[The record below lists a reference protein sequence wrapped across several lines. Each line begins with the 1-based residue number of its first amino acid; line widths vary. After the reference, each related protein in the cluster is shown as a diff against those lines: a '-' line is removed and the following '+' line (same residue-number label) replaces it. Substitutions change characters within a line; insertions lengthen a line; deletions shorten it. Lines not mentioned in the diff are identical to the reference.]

1 MSSEGKGPD
10 DRGPDATSGLP
21 DERRDDMGHGIVNDG
36 PDNGAFDG
44 GASDGAPSDG
54 VANGSGASGGGA
66 LDGGATSGGMPG
78 DRASGS
84 GVSDGEVSHD
94 RASDSRAFGSWASDG
109 RASGSGAFGN
119 WTSDDTASGSGVLGD
134 GESGDG
140 VHGDERA
147 ADLFGG
153 DVPFAGDELALR
165 RLLHGAV
172 ADLNPS
178 EGALDHLRRA
188 VPVRRT
194 RKRQAIVG
202 FAAAAVL
209 IGTAVPAFV
218 HVANSGGITAD
229 QAVNAGHGE
238 QAQGGTGSE
247 TGVEGG
253 QQTAG
258 TPTGAASPSQGA
270 AEGAGTPEQSE
281 AGKSGGTGTGS
292 KAPEDSLPDSS
303 SPVCEAGQLG
313 VSSAQAGGPDAEG
326 KVYGTFRIANV
337 SGKECVVSGGGSVG
351 FQALGAADGS
361 KISVVAH
368 APGDAASGLPDP
380 SQESPTLVLK
390 PDNAYEVK
398 FAWVPS
404 ETCPT
409 VNPSPDPSTTT
420 DGAGGTSAGATGS
433 TGNGAETDGAA
444 TQLGAEG
451 TVDGSVA
458 VNHTAEPGGPQAA
471 TTIPNACA
479 GTIYRTGVLDAS

>member
-1 MSSEGKGPD
+1 MSSDGKGH
-10 DRGPDATSGLP
+10 DREGSDATSGLP
-21 DERRDDMGHGIVNDG
+21 DKGRDDMGHRIVNGPDNDG
-36 PDNGAFDG
+36 PRDFGARADAPAPDNGRG
-44 GASDGAPSDG
+44 G
-54 VANGSGASGGGA
+54 
-66 LDGGATSGGMPG
+66 
-78 DRASGS
+78 
-84 GVSDGEVSHD
+84 
-94 RASDSRAFGSWASDG
+94 DG
-109 RASGSGAFGN
+109 RAAGGSLGG
-119 WTSDDTASGSGVLGD
+119 DDLF
-134 GESGDG
+134 SGD
-140 VHGDERA
+140 D
-147 ADLFGG
+147 
-153 DVPFAGDELALR
+153 PFAGDELALR

-172 ADLNPS
+172 ADLQPS

-218 HVANSGGITAD
+218 HVASSGGISAD
-229 QAVNAGHGE
+229 KAVNAGHGE
-238 QAQGGTGSE
+238 QAQGGTGTGSE

-253 QQTAG
+253 QQGMG

-270 AEGAGTPEQSE
+270 AEGAGKPAQSATGE
-281 AGKSGGTGTGS
+281 TGGEGTGS
-292 KAPEDSLPDSS
+292 KPPTDSQPDS

-313 VSSAQAGGPDAEG
+313 VSSVQAGGPDAEG

-337 SGKECVVSGGGSVG
+337 SGKDCVVSGGGSVG
-351 FQALGAADGS
+351 FQAQGAADSS
-361 KISVVAH
+361 KITVVAH
-368 APGDAASGLPDP
+368 TPGDAASGLPDP

-398 FAWVPS
+398 FAWVPT

-409 VNPSPDPSTTT
+409 TPPSPDPSTST

-433 TGNGAETDGAA
+433 TGDGTTTAEGATPQLGTDGTPA
-444 TQLGAEG
+444 
-451 TVDGSVA
+451 DGSVA
-458 VNHTAEPGGPQAA
+458 VSHTAEPGAPQAA